1 MRLRCGGAA
10 GAWLRLRLST
20 ARAQAKCG
28 KRSAAV
34 AAFRAWASRA
44 WTSRRPKQNP
54 SAFDAEA
61 KALDQ
66 RLRQLIGDYAA
77 LFLRYPNSVEVYEK
91 MRVLAAIR
99 VHPWRKKLADEA
111 SKIERAYFGEG
122 QHVFLQMW
130 IDGIPEILERGDWD
144 LDFAARNLITS
155 LHASLR
161 VLCPDYPGT
170 EDRDAFTAAAVASK
184 IRNEVK
190 ESKRCKDPDARTI
203 GRLALE
209 AMGYKKARH
218 LRLLGSPAR
227 RPKV

>member
-1 MRLRCGGAA
+1 MGQQ
-10 GAWLRLRLST
+10 SMDKPPT
-20 ARAQAKCG
+20 KAK
-28 KRSAAV
+28 R
-34 AAFRAWASRA
+34 
-44 WTSRRPKQNP
+44 

-66 RLRQLIGDYAA
+66 RLRQLISDYAA
-77 LFLRYPNSVEVYEK
+77 LFLGHPRAEGGPSVEAYEK

-130 IDGIPEILERGDWD
+130 IDGVPEILERGDWD
-144 LDFAARNLITS
+144 VGFAARNLITT
-155 LHASLR
+155 LHASLWVR
-161 VLCPDYPGT
+161 CPGYPAL
-170 EDRDAFTAAAVASK
+170 EDRDAFTAATAAVASK
-184 IRNEVK
+184 IRDQVNEAAANDS
-190 ESKRCKDPDARTI
+190 ERCQDPDAIAI

-209 AMGYKKARH
+209 ALGYEGARH
-218 LRLLGSPAR
+218 LRLLGSPER

>member
-1 MRLRCGGAA
+1 MDKPP
-10 GAWLRLRLST
+10 T
-20 ARAQAKCG
+20 KAK
-28 KRSAAV
+28 
-34 AAFRAWASRA
+34 
-44 WTSRRPKQNP
+44 P

-77 LFLRYPNSVEVYEK
+77 LFLRHPNVKGRPSVEVYEK

-99 VHPWRKKLADEA
+99 VHPWRKKLADEV

-130 IDGIPEILERGDWD
+130 IDGVPEILERGDWD
-144 LDFAARNLITS
+144 VDFAARNLITT

-161 VLCPDYPGT
+161 VRCPGYPAL
-170 EDRDAFTAAAVASK
+170 EDRDAFTAATAAVASK
-184 IRNEVK
+184 IRDKVNKASAAVSDSERCQ
-190 ESKRCKDPDARTI
+190 ESDALAI
-203 GRLALE
+203 GQKTLKAL
-209 AMGYKKARH
+209 GYEGARH
-218 LRLLGSPAR
+218 LRLLGSPER

>member
-1 MRLRCGGAA
+1 MDKPP
-10 GAWLRLRLST
+10 T
-20 ARAQAKCG
+20 KAK
-28 KRSAAV
+28 
-34 AAFRAWASRA
+34 
-44 WTSRRPKQNP
+44 P

-61 KALDQ
+61 KELDQ
-66 RLRQLIGDYAA
+66 RLRQLISDYAA
-77 LFLRYPNSVEVYEK
+77 LFLRHPNVEGSPSVEAYEK

-99 VHPWRKKLADEA
+99 VHPWRKKMAYEA
-111 SKIERAYFGEG
+111 SKFERKAFGEG
-122 QHVFLQMW
+122 QGVFLQMW

-144 LDFAARNLITS
+144 VDFAARNLITT

-161 VLCPDYPGT
+161 VRCPNYPAL
-170 EDRDAFTAAAVASK
+170 EDRDAFTAATAAVASK
-184 IRNEVK
+184 IRDKVNEAAANDS
-190 ESKRCKDPDARTI
+190 ERCQDSDAEAI